1 MSIEIA
7 KLIFEEV
14 GEITTSDGRKIR
26 GAIVS
31 FQDEDE
37 LKKLQWS
44 IVWDRVQFSLSLNPG
59 DHK

>member
-31 FQDEDE
+31 FQDDDE
-37 LKKLQWS
+37 LKKLPWS
-44 IVWDRVQFSLSLNPG
+44 IVWDRAPFSLFLNSG
-59 DHK
+59 SDK

>member
-37 LKKLQWS
+37 LRKLPWS
-44 IVWDRVQFSLSLNPG
+44 IVWDRVQFSLSLNSG
-59 DHK
+59 SDK